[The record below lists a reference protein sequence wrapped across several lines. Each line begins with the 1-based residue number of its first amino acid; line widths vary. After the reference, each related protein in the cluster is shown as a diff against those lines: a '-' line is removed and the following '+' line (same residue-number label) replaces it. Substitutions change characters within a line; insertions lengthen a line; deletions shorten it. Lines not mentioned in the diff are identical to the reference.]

1 MEDTEST
8 APERTTGRNGDQG
21 GDQKLLMSSKPLH
34 RFIQKEPKSL
44 GIVIV
49 IFGCAELLMGFNLAT
64 ENTDT
69 SYGIYIPFWQGLLFL
84 VCGNLSIYTEV
95 HPSKKMVTVCLAMY
109 VISLIGIIV
118 SGGYRIYCLSHY
130 SYLRHSVFWRHDW
143 PDNEWFLY
151 RVEQLFGV
159 ECILFTSSLCVSV
172 LLIFLCT
179 VARLALKSTRTQVIV
194 QCIPPPPSDTP
205 TN

>member
-8 APERTTGRNGDQG
+8 APERTTGRNGGQG
-21 GDQKLLMSSKPLH
+21 GDQNLLMSSKPLH

-64 ENTDT
+64 ENTVT

-109 VISLIGIIV
+109 VVCLLGIVV
-118 SGGYRIYCLSHY
+118 SVVYRIYCLTHY
-130 SYLRHSVFWRHDW
+130 SYLRYRASWRSDW
-143 PDNEWFLY
+143 SDDEWLLH

-159 ECILFTSSLCVSV
+159 EGILFTSSLCVSV
-172 LLIFLCT
+172 LLIFLCA